1 MKLRLAPIAPIAL
14 LCLASF
20 SCDKVK
26 NIATQARSAVEDKLA
41 KSGSKSPDSTPDPE
55 LQKLVDQ
62 TPDGVIFRKD
72 LPLPENFE
80 VKITRVQEISGRF
93 TQTSAIEKQAS
104 MVKGTQTLVT
114 KLERS
119 GELVGYT
126 LEQSTFADPVV
137 QGADESKKPVVKQL
151 APPSKVRTFKRT
163 GGVWKSDDGNDFR
176 TAALAQLLTP
186 VFDQLLVENALAFR
200 PLWFGKKRF
209 KIGDQ
214 LTVTDQTLPMLT
226 SGNPKGN
233 LTLTLVA
240 IEPVKGHPC
249 GVFSVTGSYSRKRIP
264 DFEGVLTDEDVTIE
278 SGKLWLSLLY
288 PLILKE
294 EVDTIQTT
302 HSGGQGNASSTGQG
316 SIKLSVVREWKQTR
330 P

>member
-1 MKLRLAPIAPIAL
+1 MKLRILPVAA

-26 NIATQARSAVEDKLA
+26 NIATQARSAVEDQLA
-41 KSGSKSPDSTPDPE
+41 KSGSKTADSTPDPE

-62 TPDGVIFRKD
+62 TPEGVIFRKD
-72 LPLPENFE
+72 LPLPDKVE
-80 VKITRVQEISGRF
+80 VKITRVQEISGRY
-93 TQTSAIEKQAS
+93 TETSAIENQVS
-104 MVKGTQTLVT
+104 VVKGTQTLVT
-114 KLERS
+114 KFERS
-119 GELVGYT
+119 GDLVRYT
-126 LEQSTFADPVV
+126 MEQSTFADPVV

-151 APPSKVRTFKRT
+151 APPSKARTFKKT
-163 GGVWKSDDGNDFR
+163 AGVWKSDDGGDFR
-176 TAALAQLLTP
+176 TAALAQLLAP
-186 VFDQLLVENALAFR
+186 VFDQLLVENALALR

-214 LTVTDQTLPMLT
+214 LAVSDQTLPMLA
-226 SGNPKGN
+226 SGNAKGN

-240 IEPVKGHPC
+240 IEAVKGHPC
-249 GVFSVTGSYSRKRIP
+249 GVFSVTGNYSRKRIP

-288 PLILKE
+288 PLVLKE
-294 EVDTIQTT
+294 ETDTIQTT
-302 HSGGQGNASSTGQG
+302 HTGGQGNASRSGQG
-316 SIKLSVVREWKQTR
+316 SVKLSVVREWKQTT

>member
-1 MKLRLAPIAPIAL
+1 MKFRFLPIAL
-14 LCLASF
+14 LGLASF

-26 NIATQARSAVEDKLA
+26 DVVTQARSAVEGQLA
-41 KSGSKSPDSTPDPE
+41 KNETKPAESTPDPE

-62 TPDGVIFRKD
+62 TPEGVIFRKD
-72 LPLPENFE
+72 LPLPDKFE

-93 TQTSAIEKQAS
+93 MQTSAIENQAS
-104 MVKGTQTLVT
+104 IVKGTQTLVT
-114 KLERS
+114 RFERS
-119 GELVGYT
+119 GEQVRYT
-126 LEQSTFADPVV
+126 MEQSTFADSVV
-137 QGADESKKPVVKQL
+137 QGADESKKPLIKQL
-151 APPSKVRTFKRT
+151 APPSKARTFKKS
-163 GGVWKSDDGNDFR
+163 GGVWKSDDGGDFR
-176 TAALAQLLTP
+176 TAALAQLLGP

-209 KIGDQ
+209 TIGDQ
-214 LTVTDQTLPMLT
+214 LTVADQTLPMLAT
-226 SGNPKGN
+226 GNAKGS

-249 GVFSVTGSYSRKRIP
+249 GVFSVTGSYNRKRIP

-288 PLILKE
+288 PLVLKE
-294 EVDTIQTT
+294 EADTIQTT
-302 HSGGQGNASSTGQG
+302 HSGGQGNASRTGQG
-316 SIKLSVVREWKQTR
+316 SVKLSVVREWKKTA

>member
-1 MKLRLAPIAPIAL
+1 MKLRLLLPVAL

-26 NIATQARSAVEDKLA
+26 NIATKARSAVEDKLA
-41 KSGSKSPDSTPDPE
+41 KSGETSLDSTPDPE

-62 TPDGVIFRKD
+62 TPEGVIFRKD
-72 LPLPENFE
+72 LPLPDKFE
-80 VKITRVQEISGRF
+80 VKITRTQEISGRF
-93 TQTSAIEKQAS
+93 TQTSAIENQAG

-114 KLERS
+114 KFERS
-119 GELVGYT
+119 GELVRYT

-137 QGADESKKPVVKQL
+137 QGADESKKPAVKQL
-151 APPSKVRTFKRT
+151 APPSKARTFKKT
-163 GGVWKSDDGNDFR
+163 GGVWKSDDGGDFR
-176 TAALAQLLTP
+176 TAALAQLLAP
-186 VFDQLLVENALAFR
+186 VFDELLVENALALR

-214 LTVTDQTLPMLT
+214 LTVTDQLLPMLVA
-226 SGNPKGN
+226 GNPKGS

-249 GVFSVTGSYSRKRIP
+249 GVFSITGSYNRKRIP
-264 DFEGVLTDEDVTIE
+264 DFEGSLTDEDVTIE

-288 PLILKE
+288 PLVIKE
-294 EVDTIQTT
+294 EADTIQTT
-302 HSGGQGNASSTGQG
+302 HSGGQGNASKTGQG
-316 SIKLSVVREWKQTR
+316 SVKLSVVREWKKTT